1 MGLPRLLRRK
11 DPGTEAMTPIY
22 ENTVRLLLRIAPTVF
37 KSGKFAL
44 KGGTAINLFIRE
56 MPRLSVDLDLVFVD
70 YTLSRAEAFEEI
82 TAAINAMAADL
93 KRQRFECVVRGT
105 GEVDAKIFIRG
116 DEGILV
122 KVEINHVMR
131 GTITPTV
138 NASITQAVQDKFRMN
153 VTLPMLSH
161 EEVYA
166 SKLVAALDRQH
177 PRDLFDVH
185 QLIMN
190 EGISDETIKIFV
202 AYLAGHNRPVHEVI
216 FGNIID
222 IEDEYIRNFVGMTV
236 EEVPLQVLL
245 DTRTELVRGV
255 HGRLT
260 QDQKDFLVSLTRAE
274 PQWDLI
280 DIPHLQDMPA
290 IRWKLQNLNK
300 LKASNEVKFNAQ
312 IKELEDGLANIWPAA
327 TATP

>member
-1 MGLPRLLRRK
+1 
-11 DPGTEAMTPIY
+11 MTPMY
-22 ENTVRLLLRIAPTVF
+22 ENTVRLLLRVAPTVF
-37 KSGKFAL
+37 KSGRFAL

-56 MPRLSVDLDLVFVD
+56 MPRLSVDLDLVFID
-70 YTLSRAEAFEEI
+70 HTLSRAEAFEEI
-82 TAAINAMAADL
+82 TAAVSAMAADF
-93 KRQRFECVVRGT
+93 KRQRLECVVRGT
-105 GEVDAKIFIRG
+105 DELDAKIFIRG
-116 DEGILV
+116 DDGVLV

-131 GTITPTV
+131 GTFTPIV
-138 NASITQAVQDKFRMN
+138 NASITQAAQDKFKMN

-161 EEVYA
+161 NEVYA

-216 FGNIID
+216 FGNMID
-222 IEDEYIRNFVGMTV
+222 IEGEFMRDFVGMTV

-245 DTRTELVRGV
+245 DARAELVRIV

-274 PQWDLI
+274 PQWDLLG
-280 DIPHLQDMPA
+280 IPHLQDMPA
-290 IRWKLQNLNK
+290 IRWKLQNLK
-300 LKASNEVKFNAQ
+300 QLQASNKDKFNVQ
-312 IKELEDGLANIWPAA
+312 IKELEERLANI
-327 TATP
+327 

>member
-1 MGLPRLLRRK
+1 MGLPQFLRRK
-11 DPGTEAMTPIY
+11 DPGAEAMTPIY
-22 ENTVRLLLRIAPTVF
+22 ENTVRLLLRVAPTVF

-56 MPRLSVDLDLVFVD
+56 MPRLSVDLDLVFID
-70 YTLSRAEAFEEI
+70 HTLSRADAFEEI
-82 TAAINAMAADL
+82 TAAISAMAADL
-93 KRQRFECVVRGT
+93 KRQRLECVVRGT

-116 DEGILV
+116 DEGVLV

-131 GTITPTV
+131 GTITPIV
-138 NASITQAVQDKFRMN
+138 NASITQAVQDKFKMN

-161 EEVYA
+161 DEVYA

-177 PRDLFDVH
+177 PRDLFDVY

-216 FGNIID
+216 FGNMID
-222 IEDEYIRNFVGMTV
+222 IEDEYMRNFVGMTM
-236 EEVPLQVLL
+236 EDVPLQVLL
-245 DTRTELVRGV
+245 DTRAELVRVV

-260 QDQKDFLVSLTRAE
+260 KGQKDFLVSLTKAE
-274 PQWDLI
+274 PRWNLL

-290 IRWKLQNLNK
+290 IRWKLHNLNQ
-300 LKASNEVKFNAQ
+300 LQASNKAKFNAQ
-312 IKELEDGLANIWPAA
+312 LRELEERLANI
-327 TATP
+327 